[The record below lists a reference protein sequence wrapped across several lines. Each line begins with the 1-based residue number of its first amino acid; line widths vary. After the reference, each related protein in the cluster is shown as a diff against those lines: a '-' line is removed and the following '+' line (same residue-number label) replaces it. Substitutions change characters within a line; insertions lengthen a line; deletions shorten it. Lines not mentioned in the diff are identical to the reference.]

1 MTNYALMP
9 NYRNYWKEAGY
20 VEEMT
25 AIERAVAEGRADE
38 IARYLPDR
46 WIADI
51 ALFGAAAKIREGI
64 EAWRAAG
71 IRTPVLVPFSADGN
85 QKTALQQVF
94 VAFADRT
101 R

>member
-51 ALFGAAAKIREGI
+51 ALFGAAAKIRGYRGVARRRHQNPGI
-64 EAWRAAG
+64 GAALCRWEPEDRAATSV
-71 IRTPVLVPFSADGN
+71 RRVC
-85 QKTALQQVF
+85 
-94 VAFADRT
+94 
-101 R
+101 